1 MVLVKSKEMIEKAF
15 KNGYA
20 IGAFNAENM
29 EMAEAIVEAAQEMNA
44 PVIVQTTSG
53 TLNTT
58 PPEMFYHMVKAAADK
73 VSVPVVMHLDHG
85 DDFER
90 VARCLRTGYTSVMID
105 ASKKPFEEN
114 VAITEEVVKMA
125 HSMGIPVEAELG
137 IVGGK
142 EDGNNAETVAFTDP
156 EEAEK
161 FVKATNVDFLAIGIG
176 NSHGFYKAEPKLQY
190 DVLEAVKAKTGDVP
204 SVLHGTSGIPDEDV
218 ARAVAMG
225 IAKVNYATELRAV
238 FTNAIKSYISE
249 DEKVVDPKKYNSAAK
264 QAVKELVKQKIQVLG
279 SDGKAEE

>member
-1 MVLVKSKEMIEKAF
+1 MVLVKSKKMIEEAF

-29 EMAEAIVEAAQEMNA
+29 EMAEAIVEAAEEMNA

-90 VARCLRTGYTSVMID
+90 VARCLHTGYTSVMID

-125 HSMGIPVEAELG
+125 HSMGVPVEAELG

-142 EDGNNAETVAFTDP
+142 EDGNNADTVAFTDP

-190 DVLEAVKAKTGDVP
+190 GILEAVKAKTGDVP
-204 SVLHGTSGIPDEDV
+204 LVLHGTSGIPDEDV
-218 ARAVAMG
+218 SKAVAMS

-238 FTNAIKSYISE
+238 FTKAIKSYISE

-264 QAVKELVKQKIQVLG
+264 EAVKELVKQKIQVLG
-279 SDGKAEE
+279 SDGKAGE

>member
-1 MVLVKSKEMIEKAF
+1 
-15 KNGYA
+15 
-20 IGAFNAENM
+20 
-29 EMAEAIVEAAQEMNA
+29 
-44 PVIVQTTSG
+44 
-53 TLNTT
+53 
-58 PPEMFYHMVKAAADK
+58 MVKAAADK

-190 DVLEAVKAKTGDVP
+190 DILEAVKAKTGDVP
-204 SVLHGTSGIPDEDV
+204 LVLHGTSGISDEDV
-218 ARAVAMG
+218 SKAVSMG

-249 DEKVVDPKKYNSAAK
+249 DEKVVNPKKYNSAAK